1 MSDYFGALM
10 NLSGLGGG
18 ARGLV
23 APANAPDAGGDI
35 EESEVEAVAAM
46 PAAEPPG
53 PARAA
58 PPIIG
63 RAGSERASPESGAE
77 HVPLSAQAAA
87 DFSPA
92 QGTAA
97 RTISTVPGAAAAVA
111 APIIAEPH
119 HAIVR
124 AVLEWVASDPY
135 DIADRRDITE
145 EHDIVAMSASADARM
160 AGRSRPG
167 AASSAREQPA
177 SPTIGEAEVAGIG
190 KTPRMEVSHRLLAAD
205 VEAAPPH
212 ASARASAAPSS
223 RIVTEP
229 AVFGRVAPV
238 ADETV
243 EISIGAIHVRVDAPV
258 PQAPAAPAPAAHMP
272 SAGSAAGSALSRR
285 ALRRF

>member
-18 ARGLV
+18 ARGQV

-35 EESEVEAVAAM
+35 VESEVVREAVAAM

-63 RAGSERASPESGAE
+63 RAASERASLESAAE
-77 HVPLSAQAAA
+77 HVPLSAQSAA

-92 QGTAA
+92 QETAA
-97 RTISTVPGAAAAVA
+97 RITSTAPGAAVA
-111 APIIAEPH
+111 TPITAEPH

-124 AVLEWVASDPY
+124 AALEWVASDPY
-135 DIADRRDITE
+135 NIADRRDITE
-145 EHDIVAMSASADARM
+145 EHDIVAVSASADARM

-177 SPTIGEAEVAGIG
+177 SPTIGQAEVVGIG
-190 KTPRMEVSHRLLAAD
+190 KTPRMEVWHRLPAPD
-205 VEAAPPH
+205 VEAAPPR
-212 ASARASAAPSS
+212 ASAPASAAPSS

-258 PQAPAAPAPAAHMP
+258 PQVPAAPAPAAHMP